1 MRKEQEIFD
10 DLAKLCVSPGYVHA
24 IACLCFRD
32 NMVFY
37 DKKEGMTADD
47 MRPLFSSERLIR
59 TEISTLIGLL
69 IKEEIAYALPDPS
82 MLWQYITKTES
93 LLKEL
98 HDSMLRP
105 AIKMLE
111 QKTSQKHVG
120 QFWTGEILR
129 EAIFY
134 GSESAYSFQYR
145 ELSLRKYA
153 RDNRWLEDTKSFSI
167 ERVRDITHMAQKIQD
182 EKLTKIR
189 ARYSDIWPALVLA
202 GHTLTIHEIADR
214 TGIERSEV
222 EKILM
227 AFSVPPKNRNTSFQ
241 SLNDFNIVAAS
252 PLIRYN
258 DDSFI
263 SFQQYNLVEA
273 MYESPFY
280 WMYEDQNYRVTA
292 QENRGR
298 FTEEFC
304 RGRLGLA
311 FGKENVFA
319 NVDIFDSKGKKLGEI
334 DCLVIFGDRIIVL
347 QAKSKRLTLEA
358 RKGNDRQIKDDFKKS
373 VQNSY
378 DQGYRDANL
387 LIGKHC
393 KFTDSASNEID
404 VPDEIKEIYI
414 LCVVSDHYP
423 ALSFQAREFLQ
434 FEETDTIYPP
444 FVMDVFT
451 LDALTEMLQ
460 SPLLLL
466 SYINRRT
473 SYSDRLIAPNE
484 LTILSD
490 HLKNNLWVSDGH
502 DLFVLGNEISSYLD
516 VAMTVRREG
525 VPGERT
531 PDGILTRLETT
542 TLGRIIKAIEAIPSP
557 ATIDLGFMLLT
568 LSENT
573 ITAISEGIDK
583 IIDLSRK
590 DGKGHDFTIGVR
602 EGSTG
607 LTIHCNDDPMPV
619 AVERLQTHCVL
630 RKYTERADNWFGMR
644 IYPKNVSLMLG
655 VSLGYKWEQNDDL
668 DTYARSLLKFDGND
682 TSTTPG
688 TTKKIGRNE
697 PCPCGS
703 GRKYKNCCMAR

>member
-10 DLAKLCVSPGYVHA
+10 DLAQLCASPGYTHA

-37 DKKEGMTADD
+37 KKEGMTADD
-47 MRPLFSSERLIR
+47 MLPLFSPDRLIR

-69 IKEEIAYALPDPS
+69 IKEEIDYTPPDS
-82 MLWQYITKTES
+82 STLWQYIAKTES

-98 HDSMLRP
+98 HDSTLRP

-111 QKTSQKHVG
+111 QKTSQKNVE

-145 ELSLRKYA
+145 ELALRKYV
-153 RDNRWLEDTKSFSI
+153 RDNRWLEDTKGFPI

-202 GHTLTIHEIADR
+202 GHMLTIHEIADR
-214 TGIERSEV
+214 TSIEKSEV

-227 AFSVPPKNRNTSFQ
+227 AFSVPPENRNTSFQ
-241 SLNDFNIVAAS
+241 SLNDFNTVTAS

-280 WMYEDQNYRVTA
+280 WMYDDQNYRVTA
-292 QENRGR
+292 QENRGK

-304 RGRLGLA
+304 RGRLELV

-319 NVDIFDSKGKKLGEI
+319 NVDIFDSKGKKLGEV

-393 KFTDSASNEID
+393 KFTDSASNEIT

-434 FEETDTIYPP
+434 FEKTDTIYPP

-473 SYSDRLIAPNE
+473 NYSDRLIAPNE

-490 HLKNNLWVSDGH
+490 HLKNNLWVSDEH

-542 TLGRIIKAIEAIPSP
+542 TLGRITKAIEASPSP

-573 ITAISEGIDK
+573 ITTISEGIDK
-583 IIDLSRK
+583 IVDLSRK

-602 EGSTG
+602 EEAPDSLSIAT
-607 LTIHCNDDPMPV
+607 TIQCQWRPRGCKLIV
-619 AVERLQTHCVL
+619 
-630 RKYTERADNWFGMR
+630 F
-644 IYPKNVSLMLG
+644 
-655 VSLGYKWEQNDDL
+655 
-668 DTYARSLLKFDGND
+668 
-682 TSTTPG
+682 
-688 TTKKIGRNE
+688 
-697 PCPCGS
+697 
-703 GRKYKNCCMAR
+703 